1 MNERGLILVN
11 TGNGK
16 GKTTAALGVVLRA
29 VGQGFK
35 VLILQFIKSGNGY
48 GELAGL
54 AKLGDQVEIRSMG
67 KGFIYYKRDE
77 VGEAELARH
86 KEAAQA
92 AWRTLVEEVNS
103 DKWDLIV
110 MDEINN
116 AINYELIDVHSEVEM
131 LNNKPKRLHVVL
143 TGRYAKPEIIDMADT
158 VTEMKVV
165 KHAYEKG
172 IKAAKGIEF

>member
-1 MNERGLILVN
+1 MSERGLILVN

-16 GKTTAALGVVLRA
+16 GKTTAALGVALRA
-29 VGQGFK
+29 VGQGLK

-54 AKLGDQVEIRSMG
+54 AKLGEQVEIRSMG

-86 KEAAQA
+86 KEAAQE
-92 AWRTLVEEVNS
+92 AWHTLVEEVNS
-103 DKWDLIV
+103 NRWDLII

-116 AINYELIDVHSEVEM
+116 AINYELIDVNSVVDM
-131 LNNKPKRLHVVL
+131 LKHKPERLHVIL
-143 TGRYAKPEIIDMADT
+143 TGRYAKPEIVDIADT

>member
-77 VGEAELARH
+77 VGEAELSRH
-86 KEAAQA
+86 KEAVQV

-116 AINYELIDVHSEVEM
+116 AINYELIDVHSVVEM
-131 LNNKPKRLHVVL
+131 LKNKPKRLHVVL
-143 TGRYAKPEIIDMADT
+143 TGRYAKPEIIDIADT